1 MTTMRTHYDV
11 LGVAADTHPVVI
23 KAAFRALAKEY
34 HPDGPSR
41 QVADADRFIELQKA
55 YAILSDPAAR
65 DAYDHELRQ
74 AVVVSA
80 PEPAAG
86 SGLAARSPDGEAGP
100 VFAADPDIQRIHA
113 SLCLYSEALGA
124 AFLRA
129 VFEGACGDDP
139 QAYATML
146 EKNFFH
152 EYFGADPDVQALA
165 RLLLLRSRTGA
176 ALTLNEL
183 VAGGAAPGGENIGLI
198 VSQIIDRH
206 LADEALFAEWL
217 RVKFGAGLKPR
228 RAVAASRAPAG
239 PGNIRSPGAA
249 PPTQTLRS
257 VVLLCFWALAL
268 YFALFAA
275 FPLVQ

>member
-1 MTTMRTHYDV
+1 MRTHYDV
-11 LGVAADTHPVVI
+11 LGVAADTPPVVI

-34 HPDGPSR
+34 HPDGAGR
-41 QVADADRFIELQKA
+41 QEADSERFIEIQHA

-65 DAYDHELRQ
+65 TAYDHELRQ
-74 AVVVSA
+74 TPVASA
-80 PEPAAG
+80 PHASTGA
-86 SGLAARSPDGEAGP
+86 SLAPHVLG
-100 VFAADPDIQRIHA
+100 ADPTVAPEMQRIHA

-129 VFEGACGDDP
+129 VSEGACGDDP
-139 QAYATML
+139 QAYGKML
-146 EKNFFH
+146 ERNFFR
-152 EYFGADPDVQALA
+152 EYFGEDPDVQALA

-217 RVKFGAGLKPR
+217 RVKFGAGLTPR
-228 RAVAASRAPAG
+228 RAVAASRPSAAPGGAR
-239 PGNIRSPGAA
+239 PSGAA
-249 PPTQTLRS
+249 QSSQTLRS
-257 VVLLCFWALAL
+257 VALLCFWALAL